1 MNSEPIRRD
10 TARPNVKKLAGL
22 ALFAA
27 IVVVLQIIGTFVKL
41 GPFSISLVLI
51 PIVVGAAVY
60 GTGAGAFLGFVFGV
74 VVMIADPTAHFLL
87 TLKPFSTLLVVL
99 VKGTAA
105 GAVSALVFKALERKN
120 TYLGVVVAAVVCPI
134 VNTGLFCTA
143 MFFLFKDVLDQWV
156 GGKITFIAVVML
168 VLANFLFELATNVIF
183 SPVIMRIIR
192 AGKKV

>member
-143 MFFLFKDVLDQWV
+143 MFFLFKDVLAQWV